1 MKKVTID
8 NYLDNHYVSRSNWLR
23 AAVLGANDGII
34 SISSLAIGVA
44 AASSI
49 RDPIILATVAGLVAG
64 ALSMAAGVYVSVSSQ
79 TDTEKS
85 DIERER
91 QELKEM
97 PDHELHILTQIF
109 EKRGLKKETA
119 KQVAIEMS
127 EKNALETHMR
137 EELGINELSQA
148 NPIQAAIA
156 SGASFTVGGVLPLLV
171 ILFVPMKGMEYWLYG
186 FTIVFLGILGAT
198 SAKTGGSSIK
208 NAIVRITIWG
218 TIAMGL
224 SAFVGYLFG
233 VNVREE
239 LYNTLRT
246 ALKERHL
253 PAFEKNVPKGIIKMK
268 SLYFKSIKS
277 IL

>member
-1 MKKVTID
+1 
-8 NYLDNHYVSRSNWLR
+8 
-23 AAVLGANDGII
+23 
-34 SISSLAIGVA
+34 
-44 AASSI
+44 
-49 RDPIILATVAGLVAG
+49 
-64 ALSMAAGVYVSVSSQ
+64 MAAGEYVSVSSQ

-97 PDHELHILTQIF
+97 PDNELHILTQIF

-119 KQVAIEMS
+119 KQVAIELS

-156 SGASFTVGGVLPLLV
+156 SGAAFTVGGVLPLLV

-208 NAIVRITIWG
+208 KAILRIIIWG

-233 VNVREE
+233 VNV
-239 LYNTLRT
+239 
-246 ALKERHL
+246 
-253 PAFEKNVPKGIIKMK
+253 
-268 SLYFKSIKS
+268 
-277 IL
+277 